1 MGRSLSLAAYHA
13 LSRRRAPPDRG
24 PVSPRPKGELVWL
37 HAASADRLPAVDAL
51 GRRLQLQRDHLN
63 ILVTAEDGGAAA
75 LVRTTDP
82 QPEIFETLTSDH
94 PAANEAFLDHW
105 RPDLCLWAGG
115 ILLPN
120 LLTAARSRGIPM
132 LLFDV
137 NAADFQ
143 IRSHGWLPDLLRA
156 SLNCFDT
163 VMVTGARSR
172 DTARRVGLPEAKL
185 QMSEPLCSSPM
196 PPLCAD
202 SDLAQVTADLAAR
215 PAWLVAHAR
224 GSEADDI
231 LRAHRYAL
239 RLLHRLLLIVA
250 AASPQDAAALAVRLG
265 RSGLRVAD
273 WDAGEGIEDNVQVVL
288 ARDGDDL
295 GLWYRLAPLTF
306 VGGTLAGPG
315 TTGNPLDAAALGSAL
330 LCGPYRQGQA
340 DAWNRL
346 FAAGAARAV
355 SDGDALG
362 EAVVE
367 LIAPDTAAAMALAG
381 WETVTEGAGLVDQLG
396 EMVQD
401 LLDRRGAS
409 HAGT

>member
-13 LSRRRAPPDRG
+13 LSRRRAPPDRP
-24 PVSPRPKGELVWL
+24 PVSQRPRGELVWL
-37 HAASADRLPAVDAL
+37 HAASADRLPAVRAL
-51 GRRLQLQRDHLN
+51 GRRLQLLRDNLN
-63 ILVTAEDGGAAA
+63 VLVTAEDAGAATPA
-75 LVRTTDP
+75 RAADP
-82 QPEIFETLTSDH
+82 QTEIFETVTSDH
-94 PAANEAFLDHW
+94 PAANQAFLDHW

-120 LLTAARSRGIPM
+120 LLSAARSRGIPM

-156 SLNCFDT
+156 SLDCFDT

-172 DTARRVGLPEAKL
+172 DTARRAGLPETKL
-185 QMSEPLCSSPM
+185 HMSEPLCSSPT

-202 SDLAQVTADLAAR
+202 SDLADVTADLAAR
-215 PAWLVAHAR
+215 PAWLVADAR
-224 GSEADDI
+224 ASEAEDI

-250 AASPQDAAALAVRLG
+250 AATPQDAAALAVRLS

-315 TTGNPLDAAALGSAL
+315 NTGNPLDAAALGSAL
-330 LCGPYRQGQA
+330 LCGPHRQG
-340 DAWNRL
+340 DAWSRL

-355 SDGDALG
+355 SDGEALG

-381 WETVTEGAGLVDQLG
+381 WETVTEGAGLIDQLG